1 MGTLSN
7 SLTNTA
13 NNLVALQSEV
23 KKLKSANMA
32 LKTQL
37 LRTEEQNEVLQQ
49 ERTTVLRQLE
59 EAESTASA
67 ALVDNSDLSHRVLE
81 AEQEALRVRR
91 EKAEAAARLRE
102 VGQSYQD
109 AKRESNTLLA
119 QLRASET
126 RLTGLRQ
133 DLGDVITKRNTWE
146 MMERDLHS
154 TKFTTEEIDDD
165 GIVPHHHSLDD
176 SFCEVCGK

>member
-1 MGTLSN
+1 MVAALPCM
-7 SLTNTA
+7 LTAPPLHT
-13 NNLVALQSEV
+13 Q
-23 KKLKSANMA
+23 LKSANMA

-91 EKAEAAARLRE
+91 EKAEAAARVSSIGRHVDVKAGALTKLCC
-102 VGQSYQD
+102 V
-109 AKRESNTLLA
+109 LA
-119 QLRASET
+119 ASGS
-126 RLTGLRQ
+126 RP
-133 DLGDVITKRNTWE
+133 V
-146 MMERDLHS
+146 
-154 TKFTTEEIDDD
+154 
-165 GIVPHHHSLDD
+165 VP
-176 SFCEVCGK
+176 GR